1 MNSQNTDRDLL
12 IAALNKNQVTYSQ
25 VSKIAEELIN
35 GVLKLKTLPMEK
47 EFVFEYMNKKVY
59 IDLNALRIGGLK
71 YLNNILIDDIL
82 TTDELNEVYKILDQ
96 LKNEL
101 LNKADKIHKHDIAD
115 VNNLQSVLNDKADKE
130 HTHKISDI
138 TDYEPYDDTEVR
150 ELIDERVTKKL
161 YTSMD
166 DIINDWI
173 NIPDNTIVLS
183 TQGADQ
189 WSATF
194 TYKYNA
200 HRSLSF
206 TIPKDEKDYLWTRFQ
221 GSNNNAWSNASVWRK
236 IPVLTTSDNL
246 VCNNVKEDNEIRLK
260 NLEETSSTKGH
271 KHTLADVVDFE
282 PYDDTDIKAGITT
295 LQNTTNKHTEQIA
308 NKADK
313 DHTHDDRYAPIISY
327 PTIEDMIIEWGNIPN
342 NSIIVTNQGAD
353 QLSSTFTFKGS
364 LWRSLTFTVPKIT
377 QNYLWT
383 RFQGDGDPWTT
394 PSPWRKIPLLDLD
407 SKLIPDMLPNHKHKI
422 SDITDYKPYDD
433 TGIKANITTL
443 QNTTNEHTE
452 QIANKSDKIH
462 KHDINDLN
470 DVVTNID
477 SQFEYRIADLT
488 LVTNPYSWGEKYKI
502 NGEYQPSWQ
511 TIDKHTI
518 KITMYQETQAKPNL
532 RIVLYNADSTVVHNI
547 EYELETDYW
556 IPVINYRGYEVYTNN
571 ATIDLSLITIYG
583 NFGRKDICRFSFE
596 QGGRFYTT
604 GAFRVYK
611 NRTTEIIKPDLSLL
625 STMKA
630 MIDLLYP
637 IGSIY
642 TSMNNINPSNFLG
655 GTWKQ
660 IVDKFMYCSN
670 TSLAE
675 GGSKKI
681 TIDNLPAHTHSI
693 TIANDTIGD
702 PDGAADTATSRYNYW
717 RGTKTT
723 TTNSTGSGTDYM
735 PPYITVFAWYR
746 TA

>member
-1 MNSQNTDRDLL
+1 
-12 IAALNKNQVTYSQ
+12 
-25 VSKIAEELIN
+25 
-35 GVLKLKTLPMEK
+35 
-47 EFVFEYMNKKVY
+47 
-59 IDLNALRIGGLK
+59 
-71 YLNNILIDDIL
+71 
-82 TTDELNEVYKILDQ
+82 
-96 LKNEL
+96 
-101 LNKADKIHKHDIAD
+101 
-115 VNNLQSVLNDKADKE
+115 
-130 HTHKISDI
+130 
-138 TDYEPYDDTEVR
+138 
-150 ELIDERVTKKL
+150 
-161 YTSMD
+161 MD
-166 DIINDWI
+166 DIINDWS

-183 TQGADQ
+183 TQGADT

-206 TIPKDEKDYLWTRFQ
+206 TIPKDEKDYLWTMFQ

-488 LVTNPYSWGEKYKI
+488 LVTNPYSWGEKYNI

-511 TIDKHTI
+511 IIDKHTI
-518 KITMYQETQAKPNL
+518 KITMYQESPSKPNL
-532 RIVLYNADSTVVHNI
+532 RIVLDNIEETVVHNI
-547 EYELETDYW
+547 EYELENDYW
-556 IPVINYRGYEVYTNN
+556 IRVINLPTYMLYTNY
-571 ATIDLSLITIYG
+571 ATIDLSTISFNG
-583 NFGRKDICRFSFE
+583 DFGHKDICSFSFE
-596 QGGRFYTT
+596 QDGRFYTT
-604 GAFRVYK
+604 GAFRIYK
-611 NRTTEIIKPDLSLL
+611 NRTTEIVKPDLSLL

-660 IVDKFMYCSN
+660 IVDRFLYCSN
-670 TSLAE
+670 TSLVE

-681 TIDNLPAHTHSI
+681 TVDNLPPHNHSI

-702 PDGAADTATSRYNYW
+702 PNGAADTAASRYNYW
-717 RGTKTT
+717 RGTKTAT
-723 TTNSTGSGTDYM
+723 TKSTGGGQDYM
-735 PPYITVFAWYR
+735 PPYMTVYAWYR

>member
-82 TTDELNEVYKILDQ
+82 TTVELNEVYKILDQ

-271 KHTLADVVDFE
+271 KHA
-282 PYDDTDIKAGITT
+282 
-295 LQNTTNKHTEQIA
+295 
-308 NKADK
+308 
-313 DHTHDDRYAPIISY
+313 
-327 PTIEDMIIEWGNIPN
+327 
-342 NSIIVTNQGAD
+342 
-353 QLSSTFTFKGS
+353 
-364 LWRSLTFTVPKIT
+364 
-377 QNYLWT
+377 
-383 RFQGDGDPWTT
+383 
-394 PSPWRKIPLLDLD
+394 
-407 SKLIPDMLPNHKHKI
+407 
-422 SDITDYKPYDD
+422 
-433 TGIKANITTL
+433 
-443 QNTTNEHTE
+443 
-452 QIANKSDKIH
+452 
-462 KHDINDLN
+462 INDLN

-488 LVTNPYSWGEKYKI
+488 LVTNPYSWGEKDKLS
-502 NGEYQPSWQ
+502 GAYQPSWQ
-511 TIDKHTI
+511 IIDKHTI
-518 KITMYQETQAKPNL
+518 KITMYQETEQKPNL
-532 RIVLYNADSTVVHNI
+532 RIVLDNVEETVVHNI
-547 EYELETDYW
+547 EYKLNDYW

-571 ATIDLSLITIYG
+571 ATIDLSPISFNG
-583 NFGRKDICRFSFE
+583 DFGYKGICRFSF
-596 QGGRFYTT
+596 QQNGRFYTT
-604 GAFRVYK
+604 GAFRIYK
-611 NRTTEIIKPDLSLL
+611 NRTTEIVKPDLSLL

-660 IVDKFMYCSN
+660 IVDKFLYCSN
-670 TSLAE
+670 TSLVE

-681 TIDNLPAHTHSI
+681 TTDNLPPHNHSI

-702 PDGAADTATSRYNYW
+702 PDGANDTATSRYNYW
-717 RGTKTT
+717 RGTKSATT
-723 TTNSTGSGTDYM
+723 KSTGSGTDYM

-746 TA
+746 TG

>member
-82 TTDELNEVYKILDQ
+82 TTVELNEVYKILDQ

-115 VNNLQSVLNDKADKE
+115 VNNLQSALNDKADLE
-130 HTHKISDI
+130 HTHTTDDI
-138 TDYEPYDDTEVR
+138 VDYEPYDDTELR
-150 ELIDERVTKKL
+150 TLINSK
-161 YTSMD
+161 
-166 DIINDWI
+166 
-173 NIPDNTIVLS
+173 
-183 TQGADQ
+183 
-189 WSATF
+189 
-194 TYKYNA
+194 
-200 HRSLSF
+200 
-206 TIPKDEKDYLWTRFQ
+206 
-221 GSNNNAWSNASVWRK
+221 
-236 IPVLTTSDNL
+236 SD
-246 VCNNVKEDNEIRLK
+246 KE
-260 NLEETSSTKGH
+260 
-271 KHTLADVVDFE
+271 
-282 PYDDTDIKAGITT
+282 
-295 LQNTTNKHTEQIA
+295 
-308 NKADK
+308 
-313 DHTHDDRYAPIISY
+313 HTHDDRYTKLISY
-327 PTIEDMIIEWGNIPN
+327 PTIEDMIIEWSNIPN

-353 QLSSTFTFKGS
+353 QWSSTFTFKGS

-407 SKLIPDMLPNHKHKI
+407 SKLIPDMLPNHKHTL
-422 SDITDYKPYDD
+422 SDITDYKAYDD
-433 TGIKANITTL
+433 TELRTLINGKA
-443 QNTTNEHTE
+443 
-452 QIANKSDKIH
+452 DKVH
-462 KHDINDLN
+462 KHAINDLN

-488 LVTNPYSWGEKYKI
+488 LVTNPYSWGEKDKLS
-502 NGEYQPSWQ
+502 GAYQPSWQ
-511 TIDKHTI
+511 IIDKHTI
-518 KITMYQETQAKPNL
+518 KITMYQETEQKPNL
-532 RIVLYNADSTVVHNI
+532 RIVLDNVEETVVHNI
-547 EYELETDYW
+547 EYKLNDYW

-571 ATIDLSLITIYG
+571 ATIDLSPISFNG
-583 NFGRKDICRFSFE
+583 NFGHVEGCRFSF
-596 QGGRFYTT
+596 QQNGRFYTT

-611 NRTTEIIKPDLSLL
+611 NRTTEIVKPDLSLL
-625 STMKA
+625 STMEA
-630 MIDLLYP
+630 MINLLYP

-660 IVDKFMYCSN
+660 IVDKFLYCAN
-670 TSLAE
+670 TSLVE

-681 TIDNLPAHTHSI
+681 TTDNLPPHNHSFDYK
-693 TIANDTIGD
+693 TAYDKRGY
-702 PDGAADTATSRYNYW
+702 PDGWKDTNLDGSYW
-717 RGTKTT
+717 RYGDAYEKT

-746 TA
+746 TG

>member
-82 TTDELNEVYKILDQ
+82 TTVELNEVYKILDQ

-194 TYKYNA
+194 TYKYNT

-271 KHTLADVVDFE
+271 KHA
-282 PYDDTDIKAGITT
+282 
-295 LQNTTNKHTEQIA
+295 
-308 NKADK
+308 
-313 DHTHDDRYAPIISY
+313 
-327 PTIEDMIIEWGNIPN
+327 
-342 NSIIVTNQGAD
+342 
-353 QLSSTFTFKGS
+353 
-364 LWRSLTFTVPKIT
+364 
-377 QNYLWT
+377 
-383 RFQGDGDPWTT
+383 
-394 PSPWRKIPLLDLD
+394 
-407 SKLIPDMLPNHKHKI
+407 
-422 SDITDYKPYDD
+422 
-433 TGIKANITTL
+433 
-443 QNTTNEHTE
+443 
-452 QIANKSDKIH
+452 
-462 KHDINDLN
+462 INDLN

-488 LVTNPYSWGEKYKI
+488 LVTNPYSWGEKDKLS
-502 NGEYQPSWQ
+502 GAYQPSWQ
-511 TIDKHTI
+511 IIDKHTI
-518 KITMYQETQAKPNL
+518 KITMYQETEQKPNL
-532 RIVLYNADSTVVHNI
+532 RIVLDNVEETVVHNI
-547 EYELETDYW
+547 EYKLNDYW

-571 ATIDLSLITIYG
+571 ATIDLSPISFNG
-583 NFGRKDICRFSFE
+583 DFGYKDICRFSF
-596 QGGRFYTT
+596 QQNGRFYTT
-604 GAFRVYK
+604 GAFRIYK
-611 NRTTEIIKPDLSLL
+611 NRTTEIVKPDLSLL

-660 IVDKFMYCSN
+660 IVDKFLYCSN
-670 TSLAE
+670 TSLVE

-681 TIDNLPAHTHSI
+681 TTDNLPPHNHSI

-702 PDGAADTATSRYNYW
+702 PDGANDTATSRYNYW
-717 RGTKTT
+717 RGTKSATT
-723 TTNSTGSGTDYM
+723 KSTGSGTDYM

-746 TA
+746 TG